1 MDPLEIGALMVRLKG
16 DPSKFNE
23 MLEGAKKSA
32 KETASSIK
40 ATASDIKD
48 FQKTLESAD
57 DTLAKQ
63 ASKIYDKATSGP
75 LGMLGLVQDAAK
87 AAKGL
92 DEAMA
97 VITKSTGASSAS
109 KSEEEDFGFSDDD
122 VAAIKE
128 NAEEVVSE
136 AEDAAEEVTSAYAK
150 MAERI
155 KKYLPFSDEE
165 LKQIADYWNGVKA
178 IIVTV
183 AKFVGEVLVGITK
196 TALAAV
202 ETLRKNW
209 ESIKGAIVSAWQA
222 AYEAVQPILQS
233 IRERAQTL
241 MDGVAEFWREKMMP
255 ITGVLFG
262 LVVGIKVA
270 ISLAATAISE
280 LASWASAAAD
290 GASMAGRLVGSVWKT
305 TTQYLRMAW
314 DAMSDLVGMIGTSIG
329 VITGL
334 AIALGTLYG
343 AYRLILVV
351 VRLLRL
357 EIIAVAVAKR
367 LAAAASLAW
376 AAAMAL
382 LTGFMKVY
390 AGVMIAAKGVAIAL
404 NAVMNIGALF
414 TAAWQAVVTAFTAA
428 WAALVSVVQGV
439 ISAIASLNVVLLA
452 MQAAAVAVAILAIV
466 VAFEGVTAVV
476 KSLHGAVSN
485 LYKVF
490 ADKSAYTGLI
500 LIQSELKAIVDLW
513 GRSFSGLFRAL
524 RLDAKLAWEL
534 VTAMA
539 RLAVE
544 QIKTYWTPVFNLVIA
559 GFGAAWKAVADG
571 FIVNMGPALVKVLN
585 AVGNIIYYIP
595 GSKTKAAGEKLWSQ
609 ARNLEDEAFQK
620 KDNPTARAEKALSD
634 AITKFSLD
642 FKKASKGSALKEA
655 GDAVEELLKKIAA
668 LKDPVEEANKAAGK
682 SGEEAGQRIA
692 AAYREAKAAV
702 YGTVE
707 AMARVQEYV
716 QEAIFTVPN
725 TPENRGK
732 GGTTDTAGSDKP
744 KVTSNRRNIRD
755 LQDLAGW
762 RSQMLEAIK
771 LVQTNTKQTADNTAK
786 QPAVAGAP

>member
-40 ATASDIKD
+40 ATASDIKA

-63 ASKIYDKATSGP
+63 ASKIYNKATSGP

-183 AKFVGEVLVGITK
+183 AKFVGQVLVGITK

-255 ITGVLFG
+255 ITGVL
-262 LVVGIKVA
+262 
-270 ISLAATAISE
+270 S
-280 LASWASAAAD
+280 
-290 GASMAGRLVGSVWKT
+290 
-305 TTQYLRMAW
+305 
-314 DAMSDLVGMIGTSIG
+314 
-329 VITGL
+329 
-334 AIALGTLYG
+334 
-343 AYRLILVV
+343 
-351 VRLLRL
+351 
-357 EIIAVAVAKR
+357 
-367 LAAAASLAW
+367 
-376 AAAMAL
+376 
-382 LTGFMKVY
+382 
-390 AGVMIAAKGVAIAL
+390 
-404 NAVMNIGALF
+404 
-414 TAAWQAVVTAFTAA
+414 
-428 WAALVSVVQGV
+428 
-439 ISAIASLNVVLLA
+439 
-452 MQAAAVAVAILAIV
+452 
-466 VAFEGVTAVV
+466 
-476 KSLHGAVSN
+476 
-485 LYKVF
+485 
-490 ADKSAYTGLI
+490 
-500 LIQSELKAIVDLW
+500 
-513 GRSFSGLFRAL
+513 
-524 RLDAKLAWEL
+524 
-534 VTAMA
+534 
-539 RLAVE
+539 
-544 QIKTYWTPVFNLVIA
+544 
-559 GFGAAWKAVADG
+559 
-571 FIVNMGPALVKVLN
+571 
-585 AVGNIIYYIP
+585 
-595 GSKTKAAGEKLWSQ
+595 
-609 ARNLEDEAFQK
+609 
-620 KDNPTARAEKALSD
+620 
-634 AITKFSLD
+634 
-642 FKKASKGSALKEA
+642 
-655 GDAVEELLKKIAA
+655 
-668 LKDPVEEANKAAGK
+668 
-682 SGEEAGQRIA
+682 
-692 AAYREAKAAV
+692 
-702 YGTVE
+702 
-707 AMARVQEYV
+707 
-716 QEAIFTVPN
+716 
-725 TPENRGK
+725 
-732 GGTTDTAGSDKP
+732 
-744 KVTSNRRNIRD
+744 
-755 LQDLAGW
+755 
-762 RSQMLEAIK
+762 
-771 LVQTNTKQTADNTAK
+771 
-786 QPAVAGAP
+786 